1 MIEFRKEGIPAR
13 AQSPIK
19 VYYDDGEIIG
29 EYCAD
34 ILVDDKVM
42 VEVKA
47 TKNLA
52 KGNEGQTG
60 D

>member
-1 MIEFRKEGIPAR
+1 MMTMEKF
-13 AQSPIK
+13 
-19 VYYDDGEIIG
+19 VG

-47 TKNLA
+47 TKNLT
-52 KGNEGQTG
+52 KGNEEQTR